1 VRAVVVHEHGP
12 ARDQRVETLADPVPG
27 PGEVVIDAHAIGV
40 NYPDMLVIE
49 GKYQVLPPRPFSPGK
64 EVAGVVSAVGNG
76 VGRIKF
82 GDRVMAQRE
91 YGTYREKVVS
101 PEATCYVMPAAMSFE
116 EGAALGL
123 AYQTAHFALVDRAAY
138 KTDETVLV
146 TGASGGVG
154 LACVEIAKALGATVI
169 AGVTSTEK
177 GELCRRHGA
186 DHVIDLAAPDLRNS
200 VREQVYAAVGRRG
213 VDIVL
218 DNVGGDAFDGALRA
232 LAWCGRLVVIGFAGG
247 RIPEIKTNY
256 LLVKNIAVIGLQWA
270 DYRERDP
277 QWVQRV
283 QTELYAL
290 YEAGKLKPHVSARYP
305 LERFADALARF
316 AERGVLGKMILTPR
330 QAEELKS

>member
-1 VRAVVVHEHGP
+1 VRAVVVHQHGP
-12 ARDQRVETLADPVPG
+12 ARDQRVETLPEPT
-27 PGEVVIDAHAIGV
+27 PGEGDVVIDARAIGV

-64 EVAGVVSAVGNG
+64 EVAGVVSAVGDG
-76 VGRIKF
+76 VARVKV

-101 PEATCYVMPAAMSFE
+101 PEATCYVMPDAMSFE

-138 KTDETVLV
+138 RKGETVLV

-154 LACVEIAKALGATVI
+154 LACVEVAKALGATVI
-169 AGVTSTEK
+169 AGVTSAAK
-177 GELCRRHGA
+177 GALCRGHGA

-200 VREQVYAAVGRRG
+200 VREQVHAAVGRRG

-218 DNVGGDAFDGALRA
+218 DNVGSDAFDGALRA

-247 RIPEIKTNY
+247 RIPDVRANY

-277 QWVQRV
+277 EWVQRV
-283 QTELYAL
+283 QTELYVL
-290 YEAGKLKPHVSARYP
+290 YEAGKLKPHISARYP
-305 LERFADALARF
+305 LESFADALARF
-316 AERGVLGKMILTPR
+316 TERGVLGKMILTPH
-330 QAEELKS
+330 